1 VRYAWIDQQRDSYP
15 LKLLCRVLQV
25 ARSGYYAWRQRE
37 PSATAQRRQQI
48 GQAAQQSHRDSHGT
62 YGYRRVH
69 RDLVDDREIACC
81 RETVRRV
88 MAELG
93 LCGRYK
99 RRSLKTTDS
108 NHQEPIAANRL
119 HRDFSATRPDQKWLA
134 DITYIRLTEGWL
146 YLAVILDCFSR
157 RIVGWSL
164 SRQIDAELVCAAL
177 EMALRRRCP
186 QGDLVHHSDRGV
198 QYASASLRSLLQRE
212 GLTMSMSRKGDPWD
226 NAMMESFFGSLKTE
240 WIDTGYA
247 TEAQARMELFKYI
260 EMFYN
265 PTRRHSALDYLSP
278 AQYEQRYQ
286 AQQLI
291 PMEQAAL
298 C

>member
-1 VRYAWIDQQRDSYP
+1 VRYAWIKPQRDDYP
-15 LKLLCRVLQV
+15 LQLLCRVLQV
-25 ARSGYYAWRQRE
+25 SRSGYYAWCGRE
-37 PSATAQRRQQI
+37 PSQTARWRQQI
-48 GQAAQQSHRDSHGT
+48 GQAAQESHRDSHGT

-69 RDLVDDREIACC
+69 RDLVDDQKIACC
-81 RETVRRV
+81 RETVRRR

-93 LCGRYK
+93 LWGKPK
-99 RRSLKTTDS
+99 RRFVKTTDS
-108 NHQEPIAANRL
+108 EHPEPIAANRL
-119 HRDFSATRPDQKWLA
+119 QRDFTATRPDQKWLA

-164 SRQIDAELVCAAL
+164 SLRIEAELVCAAL

-198 QYASASLRSLLQRE
+198 QYASEALRSLLQRE
-212 GLTMSMSRKGDPWD
+212 GLTMSMSRKGNPWD

-240 WIDTGYA
+240 WIDTGSA
-247 TEAQARMELFKYI
+247 TEAQARIEVFKYI

-265 PTRRHSALDYLSP
+265 PTRRHSALGYLSP

-286 AQQLI
+286 AGQLT
-291 PMEQAAL
+291 PMELAAR

>member
-1 VRYAWIDQQRDSYP
+1 VRYAWIETQRDCYP

-25 ARSGYYAWRQRE
+25 SRSGYYAWRRRE
-37 PSATAQRRQQI
+37 PSTRDQRREEI

-69 RDLVDDREIACC
+69 RDLVEDHEIACC

-88 MAELG
+88 MGELG
-93 LCGRYK
+93 LVGRHK
-99 RRSLKTTDS
+99 RRFVKTTDS
-108 NHQEPIAANRL
+108 DHEEPIAANRL
-119 HRDFSATRPDQKWLA
+119 GRDFTATGPDQKWLA
-134 DITYIRLTEGWL
+134 DITYIRLVEGWL

-164 SRQIDAELVCAAL
+164 SRHIDAELVCAAL

-198 QYASASLRSLLQRE
+198 QYASGSLRELLDRE

-278 AQYEQRYQ
+278 AEYERRYE
-286 AQQLI
+286 ARQLT
-291 PMEQAAL
+291 PTEQAAL

>member
-1 VRYAWIDQQRDSYP
+1 MRYAWIETQRDSYP
-15 LKLLCRVLQV
+15 LALLCRVLRV
-25 ARSGYYAWRQRE
+25 SRSGYYAWRGRE
-37 PSATAQRRQQI
+37 PSPSAQRRQQI
-48 GQAAQQSHRDSHGT
+48 GQAARQSHCDSHGT

-69 RDLVDDREIACC
+69 RDLVDDHEIACC

-88 MAELG
+88 MAEWG
-93 LCGRYK
+93 LFGRPK
-99 RRSLKTTDS
+99 RRFVKTTDS
-108 NHQEPIAANRL
+108 DHDEPIAVNRL
-119 HRDFSATRPDQKWLA
+119 ERDFTATRPDQKWLA
-134 DITYIRLTEGWL
+134 DITYLRLAEGWL
-146 YLAVILDCFSR
+146 YLAVVLDCFSR

-177 EMALRRRCP
+177 EMALHRRCP
-186 QGDLVHHSDRGV
+186 RGELLHHSDRGV
-198 QYASASLRSLLQRE
+198 QYASQALRDLLERE

-247 TEAQARMELFKYI
+247 TEAQARMEVFKYI

-278 AQYEQRYQ
+278 AQYERRYEAGQR
-286 AQQLI
+286 I
-291 PMEQAAL
+291 PMTQAAR

>member
-1 VRYAWIDQQRDSYP
+1 M
-15 LKLLCRVLQV
+15 QV
-25 ARSGYYAWRQRE
+25 ARSGYYAWRRRA
-37 PSATAQRRQQI
+37 PSPRAQRRQQI

-62 YGYRRVH
+62 YGYRRVP
-69 RDLVDDREIACC
+69 RDLMDAPEVACC

-93 LCGRYK
+93 LSGKHK
-99 RRSLKTTDS
+99 RRFVKTTDS
-108 NHQEPIAANRL
+108 NHAEPIAANRL
-119 HRDFSATRPDQKWLA
+119 HRDFTATRPDQKWLA
-134 DITYIRLTEGWL
+134 DITYLRLAEGWL
-146 YLAVILDCFSR
+146 YLAVVLDCFSR

-164 SRQIDAELVCAAL
+164 SRQIDAALVCAAL

-186 QGDLVHHSDRGV
+186 QSDLVHHSDRGV
-198 QYASASLRSLLQRE
+198 QYASAALREGLQRE

-247 TEAQARMELFKYI
+247 TEAQARMEVFKYI

-265 PTRRHSALDYLSP
+265 PTRRHSAWDYLSP
-278 AQYEQRYQ
+278 AEYERRYD

-291 PMEQAAL
+291 PREQAAL
-298 C
+298 W

>member
-1 VRYAWIDQQRDSYP
+1 MRYAWIDPHRDSYP
-15 LKLLCRVLQV
+15 LGLLCRVLQV
-25 ARSGYYAWRQRE
+25 ARSGYYAWRRRE
-37 PSATAQRRQQI
+37 PSPSAQRRQQI
-48 GQAAQQSHRDSHGT
+48 GQAARQSHRDSHGT

-69 RDLVDDREIACC
+69 RDLVDDQEIACC

-93 LCGRYK
+93 LSGRPQ
-99 RRSLKTTDS
+99 RRFVNTTDS
-108 NHQEPIAANRL
+108 NHEEPIAVNRL
-119 HRDFSATRPDQKWLA
+119 QRDFTATRPDQKWLA
-134 DITYIRLTEGWL
+134 DITYLRLTEGWL

-164 SRQIDAELVCAAL
+164 SRQIDAALVCAAL

-198 QYASASLRSLLQRE
+198 QYASGSLRSLLQRE

-240 WIDTGYA
+240 WIDTGYT
-247 TEAQARMELFKYI
+247 TEAQARMEVFKYI

-278 AQYEQRYQ
+278 AEYERRYEAGQRT
-286 AQQLI
+286 
-291 PMEQAAL
+291 PMKEAAW

>member
-1 VRYAWIDQQRDSYP
+1 MRYAWIDQQRDFYP

-25 ARSGYYAWRQRE
+25 SRSGYYAWRRRE

-99 RRSLKTTDS
+99 RRFVKTTDS

-119 HRDFSATRPDQKWLA
+119 QRDFTATHPDQKWLA
-134 DITYIRLTEGWL
+134 DITYIRLAEGWL

-177 EMALRRRCP
+177 AMALRRRCP

-198 QYASASLRSLLQRE
+198 QYASGALRSLLQRE

-247 TEAQARMELFKYI
+247 TEAQARMEVFKYI

-286 AQQLI
+286 AGQRT
-291 PMEQAAL
+291 PMEQVAL

>member
-1 VRYAWIDQQRDSYP
+1 

-25 ARSGYYAWRQRE
+25 SRSGYYAWRGRA
-37 PSATAQRRQQI
+37 PSASAQRRQQI
-48 GQAAQQSHRDSHGT
+48 GQAAQESHRDSHET

-69 RDLVDDREIACC
+69 HDLVDDYEIPCC

-93 LCGRYK
+93 LCGRQK
-99 RRSLKTTDS
+99 RRFVKTTDS

-119 HRDFSATRPDQKWLA
+119 QRDFTATRPDQKWLA

-164 SRQIDAELVCAAL
+164 SRRIDAELVCAAL

-198 QYASASLRSLLQRE
+198 QYASEALRSLLQRE

-247 TEAQARMELFKYI
+247 TEAQARMEVFKYI

-278 AQYEQRYQ
+278 AEYERRYE
-286 AQQLI
+286 AGQLT

>member
-1 VRYAWIDQQRDSYP
+1 MRYAWIQTQRDSYP
-15 LKLLCRVLQV
+15 LARLCRVLQV
-25 ARSGYYAWRQRE
+25 SRSGYYAWRRRE
-37 PSATAQRRQQI
+37 PSPRIQRRQQI
-48 GQAAQQSHRDSHGT
+48 GRAAEQSHRDSHGT

-69 RDLVDDREIACC
+69 RDLVDDHELPCC
-81 RETVRRV
+81 RETVRHV

-93 LCGRYK
+93 LCGRPK
-99 RRSLKTTDS
+99 RRFVRTTDS
-108 NHQEPIAANRL
+108 AHTEPIAANRL
-119 HRDFSATRPDQKWLA
+119 QRDFTATRPDQKWLA

-146 YLAVILDCFSR
+146 YLAVVLDCFSR

-177 EMALRRRCP
+177 EMALRRRRP
-186 QGDLVHHSDRGV
+186 QGDLLHHSDRGV
-198 QYASASLRSLLQRE
+198 QYASQTLRDLLQRE

-278 AQYEQRYQ
+278 AQYEQRY
-286 AQQLI
+286 ATGPST
-291 PMEQAAL
+291 PMKQAAW

>member
-1 VRYAWIDQQRDSYP
+1 MRYAWIETQRDCYP
-15 LKLLCRVLQV
+15 LGLLCRVLQV
-25 ARSGYYAWRQRE
+25 SRSGYYAWRRRE
-37 PSATAQRRQQI
+37 PSARVQRREQI

-69 RDLVDDREIACC
+69 RDLVEDQEIPCC
-81 RETVRRV
+81 RETVRRI
-88 MAELG
+88 MGELG
-93 LCGRYK
+93 LAGRHK
-99 RRSLKTTDS
+99 RRFVKTTDS
-108 NHQEPIAANRL
+108 NHTEPIAANRL
-119 HRDFSATRPDQKWLA
+119 QRDFTATGPDQKWLA
-134 DITYIRLTEGWL
+134 DITYIRLVEGWL
-146 YLAVILDCFSR
+146 YLAVVLDCFSR

-164 SRQIDAELVCAAL
+164 SRHIDAQLVCAAL
-177 EMALRRRCP
+177 EMALHRRCP

-198 QYASASLRSLLQRE
+198 QYASESLRGLLKRE

-240 WIDTGYA
+240 WMDEEYA

-278 AQYEQRYQ
+278 TEYERRYE
-286 AQQLI
+286 ARQLT
-291 PMEQAAL
+291 PMERAAL